1 MTSLNKNE
9 INLLIDLAKE
19 AGKIAMSHFGSKN
32 LQINRKSDDSPVT
45 NADIEIS
52 KFIERNLKKNFPE
65 IDIICE
71 EGQNRKIS
79 NNKFWLIDPI
89 DGTKSF
95 ARTDPEFT
103 VNIGLVEGN
112 KPIFG
117 IIFAPALP
125 EAPLYYNNENG
136 KTVRLLTGT
145 NHHEIL
151 TKKPR
156 NDEQF
161 IIISGSEHNSAEL
174 ISYIKNNLKSEQ
186 NLKIDKVSSSLKFC
200 YIIENKADLYLHF
213 RRSMEWD
220 TAAGQALILGC
231 GGVVMDIDYKKE
243 LEYRKENFINHSFL
257 AKI

>member
-1 MTSLNKNE
+1 MTNLNKNE
-9 INLLIDLAKE
+9 INLLIDITKE

-32 LQINRKSDDSPVT
+32 LQINKKSDDSPVT

-52 KFIERNLKKNFPE
+52 KFIGMNLKKEFPE

-71 EGQNRKIS
+71 EGQNRKALS
-79 NNKFWLIDPI
+79 KKFWLIDPI

-95 ARTDPEFT
+95 AKANPEFT
-103 VNIGLVEGN
+103 VNIGLIEDN

-117 IIFAPALP
+117 IIFAPAIT
-125 EAPLYYNNENG
+125 ESPLYYNDENG
-136 KTVRLLTGT
+136 QTIKYLT
-145 NHHEIL
+145 NQNYHEIL
-151 TKKPR
+151 TKKSR
-156 NDEQF
+156 NDEEF
-161 IIISGSEHNSAEL
+161 IIISGSEHNSSEL
-174 ISYIKNNLKSEQ
+174 TNYITNHLKSEQ
-186 NLKIDKVSSSLKFC
+186 NLKINKVSSSLKFC

-231 GGVVMDIDYKKE
+231 GGIVMDIDYKKD